1 MGRVWSSCGTSTW
14 PPVAISALPV
24 RVRLINCHA
33 SKEEVVQP
41 LTNPLHPG
49 SFWDERYGADEYMYG
64 KEPND
69 FLKQH
74 VDSLPHGSVLC
85 LADGEGRNSV
95 FIATTGRATW
105 SVDLSTNGPRKTTQL
120 AAERNVEVHAETADL
135 ATYDLGEN
143 KWDAIV
149 SIFAHMPREVRSDL
163 HLRVVKA
170 LKPGGVFL
178 LEAYTPSQVGRGTGG
193 PQDASLTMQ
202 LQDLRAEL
210 SPLYFEIGQELDRNV
225 VEGVG
230 HTGMASVVQVIA
242 RKR

>member
-1 MGRVWSSCGTSTW
+1 
-14 PPVAISALPV
+14 
-24 RVRLINCHA
+24 
-33 SKEEVVQP
+33 
-41 LTNPLHPG
+41 
-49 SFWDERYGADEYMYG
+49 
-64 KEPND
+64 
-69 FLKQH
+69 
-74 VDSLPHGSVLC
+74 
-85 LADGEGRNSV
+85 
-95 FIATTGRATW
+95 
-105 SVDLSTNGPRKTTQL
+105 
-120 AAERNVEVHAETADL
+120 
-135 ATYDLGEN
+135 
-143 KWDAIV
+143 
-149 SIFAHMPREVRSDL
+149 
-163 HLRVVKA
+163 VVKA

>member
-1 MGRVWSSCGTSTW
+1 M
-14 PPVAISALPV
+14 
-24 RVRLINCHA
+24 
-33 SKEEVVQP
+33 
-41 LTNPLHPG
+41 
-49 SFWDERYGADEYMYG
+49 
-64 KEPND
+64 
-69 FLKQH
+69 
-74 VDSLPHGSVLC
+74 
-85 LADGEGRNSV
+85 
-95 FIATTGRATW
+95 
-105 SVDLSTNGPRKTTQL
+105 QL
-120 AAERNVEVHAETADL
+120 ATERNVEVHAETADL